1 MNLKQLISNFFEE
14 NDFGKISA
22 HVSVVRNDGIV
33 IYSNEE
39 DALISNSMGAL
50 ASGLWQAATSM
61 INYVGEVED
70 NEYRLAFDTS
80 SSGVFV
86 LPVELNEARCYL
98 VAVYQDALNP
108 AKLKQ
113 QLKNL
118 MFLLEMYIR
127 DETISVSRNTQE
139 AKGNVERSGYLFK
152 EISDEEIDRLFGFTG
167 I

>member
-1 MNLKQLISNFFEE
+1 MNLKLLINDFFDE
-14 NDFGKISA
+14 NDFGRISA

-39 DALISNSMGAL
+39 DALIANSMGAL

-61 INYVGEVED
+61 INYIGEID
-70 NEYRLAFDTS
+70 DKEYRLSFDTS

-86 LPVELNEARCYL
+86 LPIELNNTRCYL

-108 AKLKQ
+108 AKLKN

-127 DETISVSRNTQE
+127 DETISVSRDTHEIEENE
-139 AKGNVERSGYLFK
+139 GREGYLFK
-152 EISDEEIDRLFGFTG
+152 EISDEEIDRLFGFSRV
-167 I
+167 

>member
-1 MNLKQLISNFFEE
+1 MNLKLLIQNFFEE

-22 HVSVVRNDGIV
+22 HLSVVRSDGIV
-33 IYSNEE
+33 IYSNEG

-50 ASGLWQAATSM
+50 ASGLWQAANSM
-61 INYVGEVED
+61 INYVGD
-70 NEYRLAFDTS
+70 SDDMDYRLSFDTS

-86 LPVELNEARCYL
+86 LPLELNNTRCYL
-98 VAVYQDALNP
+98 VSVYQDALNP

-127 DETISVSRNTQE
+127 DETISVSKDSN
-139 AKGNVERSGYLFK
+139 KIIGNETREGYLFK
-152 EISDEEIDRLFGFTG
+152 DITDEEIDKLFGFSRV
-167 I
+167 